1 MRSALFITLGK
12 KNVILKGH
20 QMENHMVIG
29 ERNNAKYLNHLT
41 VSPILSSTVVN
52 KDFILAKL
60 GNF

>member
-1 MRSALFITLGK
+1 MRSSLFIMTLGK

-20 QMENHMVIG
+20 QMKNHMVIE

-52 KDFILAKL
+52 KDFILAKI
-60 GNF
+60 G